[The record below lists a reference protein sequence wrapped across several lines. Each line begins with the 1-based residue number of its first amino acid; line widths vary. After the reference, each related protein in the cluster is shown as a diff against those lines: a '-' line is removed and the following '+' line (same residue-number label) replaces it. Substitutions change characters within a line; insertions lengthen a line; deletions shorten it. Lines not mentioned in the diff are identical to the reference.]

1 MANRYTRALKQIKD
15 KTLDEKLQLLSEIPT
30 NNASG
35 LYQDVPGQF
44 ETPPAEQL
52 LPRGADLSQDGD
64 GGEGYTGND
73 TTGLFLD
80 DGTILLE
87 EPIGDTSYILGPM
100 MSMWYAWANYTQIGY
115 VRQSDR
121 KMVNLGRIVGEMSA
135 WDGVSGFTSYGQLT
149 LEQAVWF
156 KEQSRSDYRAF
167 YPGPPSNP
175 ADPYG
180 RYLGSMID
188 TPKPT
193 SRQGPDYWDPGTQRG
208 PDPTDV
214 FGLMMDYVNQLN
226 KTLSQ
231 SINNMIDMFGDTNA
245 AAANAEHNVGS
256 EIPSVRN
263 VHPDAIDSYFNQNLL
278 GRGLRSATDQLRYSG
293 DTMYQGNPAGRS
305 PGLSNYWSPDPATAG
320 TYSNPGAG
328 KGVPGAK
335 PNPTGTITTAQRPP
349 NTPRVTRSPLGQ
361 PQFKF
366 PKGSP
371 PPGKMLTQMADSAAV
386 SAGRKAAAT
395 TAGKTLGRA
404 VPLVSIGIAAA
415 DAGVRASKGDYAGAV
430 LSGIS
435 AVPGPIGWA
444 ALGVQIAT
452 DAVGV
457 TGVSE
462 EQEFNNYD
470 DYLENARKIVKKNGI
485 KIDSNAMLDLFL
497 RGLSK
502 ESKLS
507 NQDKEF
513 LVAIFTDA
521 EGLEKDDVVSFV
533 EKIREKLANGEP
545 VKENVHSIIQR
556 NLHEQSAGSGG
567 GTITAHTDAGDVT
580 INIPSNQQL
589 QQLIP
594 PQQGMQT
601 TPESGVATDYSK
613 NQLRILKAQK
623 SEYFVSGWI
632 KGTAKGPNGPAEL
645 EKMFAGT
652 TVSWYQVVRMTDEIT
667 EIEKAK
673 TEANERLSETWDTIH
688 PQITSLLAQMR
699 SVPATEAAFYSTIF
713 APIKPS

>member
-1 MANRYTRALKQIKD
+1 MANRYSRALKQIKD

-30 NNASG
+30 NNAGG
-35 LYQDVPGQF
+35 LYQDVPGEF
-44 ETPPAEQL
+44 EIPDPVQL
-52 LPRGADLSQDGD
+52 LPRAADLEQDGD
-64 GGEGYTGND
+64 GAEGYTGND

-80 DGTILLE
+80 DGTILIE
-87 EPIGDTSYILGPM
+87 EPPGDRSYVLGPM

-135 WDGVSGFTSYGQLT
+135 WDGETGFTSYGQLT

-180 RYLGSMID
+180 RYLGSMIN
-188 TPKPT
+188 TPKPIT
-193 SRQGPDYWDPGTQRG
+193 YQGPTFWDPGTQRG

-415 DAGVRASKGDYAGAV
+415 DATVRASNGDYAGAV

-470 DYLENARKIVKKNGI
+470 LRPLKLMHHIDPTSYDPSVQARFMDGTMIPVDYSGRTPCCKAPAEQGHNFPFRVSGVNVPFQEVPSMPPSPLGGDNPVISSAFSYDGRLGQQISPAENSSYYGTDSMTGIGATKTLVEWSQDYTLLKISD
-485 KIDSNAMLDLFL
+485 DSI
-497 RGLSK
+497 RG
-502 ESKLS
+502 
-507 NQDKEF
+507 
-513 LVAIFTDA
+513 
-521 EGLEKDDVVSFV
+521 
-533 EKIREKLANGEP
+533 
-545 VKENVHSIIQR
+545 
-556 NLHEQSAGSGG
+556 
-567 GTITAHTDAGDVT
+567 
-580 INIPSNQQL
+580 IPSA
-589 QQLIP
+589 P
-594 PQQGMQT
+594 GMGKG
-601 TPESGVATDYSK
+601 EI
-613 NQLRILKAQK
+613 IL
-623 SEYFVSGWI
+623 Y
-632 KGTAKGPNGPAEL
+632 
-645 EKMFAGT
+645 
-652 TVSWYQVVRMTDEIT
+652 R
-667 EIEKAK
+667 
-673 TEANERLSETWDTIH
+673 R
-688 PQITSLLAQMR
+688 
-699 SVPATEAAFYSTIF
+699 
-713 APIKPS
+713 